1 MDKDTAKVL
10 TALVQKLPGDS
21 IKRAADVAITTFEKC
36 TSPLTA
42 SLGGWGDILKARF
55 EARLA
60 HEKVLIAE
68 TYERAKE
75 KTDNLQVE
83 PAKLKNINVHI
94 VVMDTSSNETD
105 PLKRE
110 LLANILAN
118 EHLHANVHPELIKIL
133 SALTETDIT
142 MLMEIAKKE
151 TEVKE
156 IINRLKLKYE
166 SPFVIRAVLNQ
177 MNVVEIE
184 FSEAVLLRHNL
195 IEIRHKGRLRCL
207 TIIGK
212 ELIRCITDPQ
222 LRADANKASMS

>member
-10 TALVQKLPGDS
+10 TALVKKLPGDL

-36 TSPLTA
+36 ISPLTA

-55 EARLA
+55 EAKLA

-83 PAKLKNINVHI
+83 PAKPKNINVHI
-94 VVMDTSSNETD
+94 VVMDTSSNESD

-133 SALTETDIT
+133 SLLTENDIT

-151 TEVKE
+151 KTRGVKE
-156 IINRLKLKYE
+156 LINTLKYGW
-166 SPFVIRAVLNQ
+166 PGLTGAVLDL
-177 MNVVEIE
+177 VLDVDEVA
-184 FSEAVLLRHNL
+184 FSEALLLRHNL
-195 IEIRHKGRLRCL
+195 IEIWDGRLRRL

-222 LRADANKASMS
+222 LRADANKPA